1 MDNKE
6 MSMAVINIMLIKY
19 NLSSL
24 LSEFCNEIEII
35 ESENFCD
42 SIVQFTVTEKQKEK
56 VMLCKSQF
64 EYIDATVVMPQ
75 TINEKVYILLKPN
88 LPLEASIRK
97 TIHELTHLV
106 HRCTITKKMK
116 LTDLYEIEKIR
127 EYKLFYYLDEFLT
140 KKKEI
145 IIYYDLL
152 HKNNKIVDNDVY
164 INTMAKKFELAK
176 ESSNILEFMRDELF
190 AIAETMAYQQIFTTM
205 FPENF
210 IVNHANISDVSR
222 IIEILCKFDS
232 IDVFINNIDELK
244 EVIDM
249 IERNF

>member
-1 MDNKE
+1 
-6 MSMAVINIMLIKY
+6 
-19 NLSSL
+19 
-24 LSEFCNEIEII
+24 
-35 ESENFCD
+35 
-42 SIVQFTVTEKQKEK
+42 
-56 VMLCKSQF
+56 
-64 EYIDATVVMPQ
+64 
-75 TINEKVYILLKPN
+75 
-88 LPLEASIRK
+88 
-97 TIHELTHLV
+97 
-106 HRCTITKKMK
+106 
-116 LTDLYEIEKIR
+116 
-127 EYKLFYYLDEFLT
+127 
-140 KKKEI
+140 
-145 IIYYDLL
+145 
-152 HKNNKIVDNDVY
+152 
-164 INTMAKKFELAK
+164 MAKKFELAK